1 MKLLTCLLCGFLSWS
16 VVAQVGADFDHDRID
31 WIYGVNPVFDSL
43 KDHIPTSLLSL
54 ADSLTI
60 NETSYPRRESLLISD
75 SVKSLEL
82 SSSSADFRIVLMY
95 NEGDLDGEQRMYR
108 HNHLAQRAI
117 YQNGK
122 LVNPYTKAKQIVSSY
137 LQQDVGT
144 DSSYFQLGIDSTL
157 TSVQF
162 YRTDS
167 CLSSLQKREDLYN
180 WEIFSDGVQ
189 APVNLWFTSFVKH
202 EMNLI
207 SDKTEYRIRFS
218 GMHKGFFSANVYLGE
233 DENDYPMIMGR
244 YELFLFYYNYELG
257 VIQCY
262 SHIDVTLH

>member
-75 SVKSLEL
+75 SIKSLEL

-95 NEGDLDGEQRMYR
+95 NEGDLDGEQRMYL

-122 LVNPYTKAKQIVSSY
+122 LVNPYTLTSLNGLSAICHYDSKTGETQVIFYDRHYEGLSLDVYASTGLTLHRVGLSSIGFY
-137 LQQDVGT
+137 QYEYQ
-144 DSSYFQLGIDSTL
+144 IDS
-157 TSVQF
+157 
-162 YRTDS
+162 
-167 CLSSLQKREDLYN
+167 LQ
-180 WEIFSDGVQ
+180 
-189 APVNLWFTSFVKH
+189 
-202 EMNLI
+202 
-207 SDKTEYRIRFS
+207 RI
-218 GMHKGFFSANVYLGE
+218 VYLRKFYNSGNVEIEMKGNVRAMVSGHTLPISMLTNEKYLIAGCFRRYAEDGE
-233 DENDYPMIMGR
+233 MLEEI
-244 YELFLFYYNYELG
+244 
-257 VIQCY
+257 CK
-262 SHIDVTLH
+262 

>member
-1 MKLLTCLLCGFLSWS
+1 MSNWILCIVLTLCLSKVTSAQSELFPYVLTCEHG
-16 VVAQVGADFDHDRID
+16 I
-31 WIYGVNPVFDSL
+31 DSL
-43 KDHIPTSLLSL
+43 KCLPD
-54 ADSLTI
+54 TI
-60 NETSYPRRESLLISD
+60 DRKELISI
-75 SVKSLEL
+75 S
-82 SSSSADFRIVLMY
+82 
-95 NEGDLDGEQRMYR
+95 N
-108 HNHLAQRAI
+108 
-117 YQNGK
+117 
-122 LVNPYTKAKQIVSSY
+122 NPYTKAKQIVSSY

-167 CLSSLQKREDLYN
+167 CLASLQKREDLYN

-218 GMHKGFFSANVYLGE
+218 GIHKGFFSANVYLGE

-262 SHIDVTLH
+262 SHIDVILH